1 MRRLPALLTAAL
13 LSAAVG
19 AATSRAG
26 EGPATPGD
34 GDAPLKKKRFVA
46 EFVLGDGSRVNGTVD
61 LGSLTLSTPY
71 GRLQI
76 PTGDVIRMRVAR
88 GIDGKTGRQLKVLI
102 ARLGSQRFEERE
114 KATAALRELGPA
126 ALFGLRKAI
135 AEAGDPEVRSRAEGI
150 LDSLERDAAAAQEL
164 MLDEAPLLGEDDEL
178 VTRRFTVR
186 GRLALDK
193 LTITTQFGEL
203 NVPRNKIVCVHFGEL
218 KNVERMVTL
227 TGFNT
232 VQKVLQTGIRVRA
245 GETIKFTC
253 TGSIHLEDEGAAVT
267 PAGNADV
274 WDSDVQ
280 GFPGNAVCG
289 RIGSG
294 APFFLIGEGSTIRAP
309 RSGEIQV
316 CLAYDN
322 SVGGATG
329 EFKVHISV
337 RRRQ

>member
-1 MRRLPALLTAAL
+1 MRRLLVVLAATALTAT
-13 LSAAVG
+13 LSTAP
-19 AATSRAG
+19 RAG
-26 EGPATPGD
+26 EEAPNPGD
-34 GDAPLKKKRFVA
+34 GATKPPNKKRFVA

-61 LGSLTLSTPY
+61 VSVLDISTAY

-88 GIDGKTGRQLKVLI
+88 GINEKTRRRLKVLI
-102 ARLGSQRFEERE
+102 AQLGSQRFEERE
-114 KATAALRELGPA
+114 KATVALRELGPA

-135 AEAGDPEVRSRAEGI
+135 SDAGDPEIRSRAEGI
-150 LDSLERDAAAAQEL
+150 LDALERETAAAQE
-164 MLDEAPLLGEDDEL
+164 MMMEEAPLLGEDDEL

-186 GRLALDK
+186 GRLDLDR
-193 LTITTQFGEL
+193 LLINTEFGQL
-203 NVPRNKIVCVHFGEL
+203 NVPRSKIVCVHFGEL
-218 KNVERMVTL
+218 KNVERMITL
-227 TGFNT
+227 NGFNT
-232 VQKVLQTGIRVRA
+232 VEKVVQTGIRVRA
-245 GETIKFTC
+245 GESIKFTC

-274 WDSDVQ
+274 WDADVQ

-294 APFFLIGEGSTIRAP
+294 GAFFLIGEGATVRAP
-309 RSGEIQV
+309 RSGELQV

-329 EFKVHISV
+329 EFKVHVTV